1 METKHTREYAE
12 KLAIESL
19 RGQWGHLFINGRF
32 PKLKELPL
40 HPLALVINKVDG
52 YMMAVEQTAAPEL
65 LEALVG
71 LINGINPQD
80 ACRGKYKDFYPENP
94 EIAKEAY
101 VGAKSMPADEQIL
114 KALEAIEKATK

>member
-1 METKHTREYAE
+1 METKHTEGTWKTGPCTEGIEVFVRGTAIARCPKSFSDEEFNKEVEANA
-12 KLAIESL
+12 KLIA
-19 RGQWGHLFINGRF
+19 
-32 PKLKELPL
+32 
-40 HPLALVINKVDG
+40 
-52 YMMAVEQTAAPEL
+52 AAPEL